1 MANAIDNGTKL
12 HILDT
17 SDIVYPDRSICVRM
31 VQMTATAKAD
41 AAQFYTLVAGTTA
54 DHDNYFSNL
63 TITNTYTITDAAT
76 GDKWTGIAAND
87 WVHITECSIAANN
100 GWWYLQTDNGNS
112 TFDIDHTSVIKGTTH
127 ALTNGTTMS
136 ARIRTYTPVECM
148 AIVADSAQ
156 AAAASIHHPVLD
168 FGDKGRWFHN
178 LSFVTA
184 NTLEIHL
191 YER

>member
-17 SDIVYPDRSICVRM
+17 SDIVYPNRPICVRT
-31 VQMTATAKAD
+31 VQMVATAAAD
-41 AAQFYTLVAGTTA
+41 VAQFYTLVAGTTA

-63 TITNTYTITDAAT
+63 TITDTYTITDAAA

-87 WVHITECSIAANN
+87 WVHITECSTAANN

-112 TFDIDHTSVIKGTTH
+112 TFDIEHTSVIKGTTH
-127 ALTNGTTMS
+127 ALTNGTTIS
-136 ARIRTYTPVECM
+136 ARIRTYTPTKC
-148 AIVADSAQ
+148 ATIIADTDGGSGTP
-156 AAAASIHHPVLD
+156 IHHPIVD
-168 FGDKGRWFHN
+168 FGDRGRWFTN
-178 LSFVTA
+178 LSFQTA
-184 NTLEIHL
+184 DTLNINL